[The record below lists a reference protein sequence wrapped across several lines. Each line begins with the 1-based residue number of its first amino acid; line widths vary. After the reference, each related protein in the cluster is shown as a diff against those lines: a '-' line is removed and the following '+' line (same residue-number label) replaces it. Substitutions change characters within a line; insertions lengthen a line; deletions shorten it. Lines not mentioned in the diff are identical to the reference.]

1 MREVSIILAILGGGG
16 CEIWFPR
23 FPALENLSLVHQ
35 CHCMFQSSCDKTIS
49 LSNSSNKSAQHYEAL
64 ATSNDPSS
72 LRCKRLT
79 IWQMGLNINFPK
91 KYCYD
96 KDDSRFLTTSLKNS
110 CGSQLLRYDFSRR
123 SLIFCFSHLC
133 ASCRE
138 ELQKLLQILG
148 PMPPFGRR
156 T

>member
-1 MREVSIILAILGGGG
+1 MRIWQRQNMFCSNLVEKENWLPWHWGG

-35 CHCMFQSSCDKTIS
+35 CRCMFQSSCDKTFS

-72 LRCKRLT
+72 PRCKRLT
-79 IWQMGLNINFPK
+79 IWQMGMNINFSAK
-91 KYCYD
+91 AVMIKIILV
-96 KDDSRFLTTSLKNS
+96 FFATSLKNS

-123 SLIFCFSHLC
+123 SLIFCYSHLC

-138 ELQKLLQILG
+138 EL
-148 PMPPFGRR
+148 
-156 T
+156 